1 MSENILFWTS
11 FCGNSS
17 VYWTFWNESFTWK
30 TNTPDFTTCF
40 QLTVLRWVSVL
51 YLGVLLPIYVIFLSR
66 KPWKNSSG
74 MISAYKIVQFSI
86 IGILLMTL
94 LETVIITSTVEYG
107 PGPLSVRVLD
117 SVCDLFIW
125 STVLI
130 LQRYEFKKGLFS
142 SGVVLIFWLY
152 ELLRYLVAFRSAILF
167 ASTSGHDSMTPVIMN
182 GLILFHVTIAF
193 WANCFASE
201 CDDEGDNL
209 TLPRYKSKTAPEE
222 RGNASQLQKFC
233 PEENAPFLSRM
244 TFFWFTGLILKG
256 FRRTLLAEDLWKL
269 SDSNKSEHVVD
280 RTMRNWLSTIESI
293 SHRVNEQTKHEH
305 ISYLEQYESDAYLNN
320 VMPDKV
326 NRPSLAFVLLRT
338 FWTDFAAGFL
348 LKLFCDILTLSQ
360 PLIISLLIGFVEEGT
375 MKTSGKAN
383 ALPNSNSSGFYQ
395 WHGYFYT
402 VLLLIAGLIRTIVF
416 QQYFHFTYRTAMR
429 IKTAVIG
436 MVYRK
441 SLKLS
446 NFARQ
451 TSTTGEIVNLISV
464 DAQKLEDTMV
474 NIHMIWSSPFL
485 ILCSLILL
493 WYQLQYAVLAG
504 LLTAIVLIPLNVF
517 VGVKVKKLNTEMM
530 KIKDERIKLLNQT
543 IVGIKLVKMYAWEPA
558 FEKRITELRNT
569 EVNAI
574 RSVEF
579 LNLVSYMSLT
589 CAPLL
594 ISSATFVTYVLMSPE
609 NVLTAQKSFVCL
621 ALFNVLTFPLS
632 TLAYILALTVQSK
645 VSLSRIVNFLFN
657 EELVEQT
664 IEKHHENKL
673 RLNHEPEEYC
683 NNIGETSLLNT
694 QYDIICT
701 KATLGWDSQ
710 TILFRNLNFSIP
722 RGKFYGVVGPVGGGK
737 SSLLSAILNEMH
749 RFAGSIKVNGTI
761 AYVSQQSW
769 CQNATIR
776 DNILFNR
783 TMDNEWYKEVVR
795 KCCLLEDLRQLPN
808 GDGTEIGE
816 RGLNLSGGQK
826 QRISLARAVYQQCDI
841 YLLDDPL
848 SAVDVRVAE
857 RLFKDVIGPNGLLK
871 NKTRVWVTHRLDNL
885 SHADKILLICKQN
898 QRIENNFR
906 IIDEFQGES
915 AQPVSQCENPENMN
929 SKESICQESYI
940 LEEGTHEELLKLDKL
955 YASYYRTHISNSNGA
970 KQGNSRIELP
980 TNNGDQC
987 GINHNCT
994 DDLYRSNDTLSTRCG
1009 IEDYTSI
1016 FKSVEEEKTETGSI
1030 SFRVLRAYGNAYG
1043 HWKLSLTF
1051 GAFILLGIAAITN
1064 QTWLGYWSGKES
1076 TKQFNLTNGSHTLL
1090 YYISIYSI
1098 LAFLQVLFTG
1108 VQNILLNFGSASVSS
1123 ITHSHL
1129 LRCILRAP
1137 SEFFDTTPSG
1147 RILNRFS
1154 KDIDIIDSQLPYNM
1168 RVALVTL
1175 SHVLVCF
1182 TLICIALPWFLIAL
1196 VPIIG
1201 CLFILQRFYMA
1212 TSRQLKRL
1220 ESVRRSPVLSYFQE
1234 TLSGISV
1241 IRAFKRENEFLNTCN
1256 ELVDEN
1262 LKAWYPIIVSYRW
1275 LGVNIELLGHFIT
1288 LIACI
1293 IILLTVET
1301 VGPGFAGLALVY
1313 SLSVSNFLTFVIRS
1327 SSELEN
1333 STISIERVKEYSMIP
1348 SEGEW
1353 HLDEYNQQL
1362 EQWPKVGSIEFN
1374 NYSMGYRRELELVLK
1389 FVNVKINGGERVGIV
1404 GRTGAGKSSIIS
1416 ALFRLVEPNTGQIF
1430 IDCVNINLI
1439 GLHDLRQKL
1448 TVIPQDPFIFCG
1460 TLRYNLDPLCVK
1472 TDGELWN
1479 ALEKAHLK
1487 EYVMAQSEQL
1497 DFMCSENG
1505 ENLSVGQRQLVCL
1518 ARALLRN
1525 SKILILD
1532 EATASVDMKTDNLI
1546 QETIRT
1552 QFTDCTV
1559 LTVSH
1564 RLGTIINSDKI
1575 ITIANGQIV
1584 DYDTPENL
1592 LDNTNSILHKMAKDV
1607 GLI

>member
-1 MSENILFWTS
+1 
-11 FCGNSS
+11 
-17 VYWTFWNESFTWK
+17 
-30 TNTPDFTTCF
+30 
-40 QLTVLRWVSVL
+40 
-51 YLGVLLPIYVIFLSR
+51 
-66 KPWKNSSG
+66 
-74 MISAYKIVQFSI
+74 
-86 IGILLMTL
+86 
-94 LETVIITSTVEYG
+94 
-107 PGPLSVRVLD
+107 
-117 SVCDLFIW
+117 
-125 STVLI
+125 
-130 LQRYEFKKGLFS
+130 
-142 SGVVLIFWLY
+142 
-152 ELLRYLVAFRSAILF
+152 
-167 ASTSGHDSMTPVIMN
+167 
-182 GLILFHVTIAF
+182 
-193 WANCFASE
+193 
-201 CDDEGDNL
+201 
-209 TLPRYKSKTAPEE
+209 
-222 RGNASQLQKFC
+222 
-233 PEENAPFLSRM
+233 
-244 TFFWFTGLILKG
+244 
-256 FRRTLLAEDLWKL
+256 
-269 SDSNKSEHVVD
+269 
-280 RTMRNWLSTIESI
+280 
-293 SHRVNEQTKHEH
+293 
-305 ISYLEQYESDAYLNN
+305 
-320 VMPDKV
+320 
-326 NRPSLAFVLLRT
+326 
-338 FWTDFAAGFL
+338 
-348 LKLFCDILTLSQ
+348 
-360 PLIISLLIGFVEEGT
+360 
-375 MKTSGKAN
+375 
-383 ALPNSNSSGFYQ
+383 
-395 WHGYFYT
+395 
-402 VLLLIAGLIRTIVF
+402 
-416 QQYFHFTYRTAMR
+416 MR

-451 TSTTGEIVNLISV
+451 TSTTGEIVNLVSV
-464 DAQKLEDTMV
+464 DAQKLEDTLV
-474 NIHMIWSSPFL
+474 NIHMLWSSPFL
-485 ILCSLILL
+485 IICSLILL

-504 LLTAIVLIPLNVF
+504 VLTAVVLIPLNGY
-517 VGVKVKKLNTEMM
+517 VGVKVKKLNTKMM

-543 IVGIKLVKMYAWEPA
+543 VIGIKLVKMYAWEPA

-569 EVNAI
+569 EVKAI
-574 RSVEF
+574 RSIEF
-579 LNLVSYMSLT
+579 LNLISYMSFT

-594 ISSATFVTYVLMSPE
+594 ISSATFVTYVLTSPE

-632 TLAYILALTVQSK
+632 TLAYILALFVQSK
-645 VSLSRIVNFLFN
+645 VSLSRIVNFLLN

-664 IEKHHENKL
+664 IEKHHENKS

-683 NNIGETSLLNT
+683 NSIGENSLPNT

-701 KATLGWDSQ
+701 KATLGWDNQ
-710 TILFRNLNFSIP
+710 TILFRNLNLSIP

-749 RFAGSIKVNGTI
+749 RFAGSIKVNGTV

-769 CQNATIR
+769 CQNATVR

-783 TMDNEWYKEVVR
+783 TMDNDWYKKVVR

-808 GDGTEIGE
+808 GDKTEIGE

-857 RLFKDVIGPNGLLK
+857 RLFRDVIGPKGLLK

-885 SHADKILLICKQN
+885 LHADKILFICKQN
-898 QRIENNFR
+898 QRIEKNFR

-915 AQPVSQCENPENMN
+915 AQSVDQCENPEKMN
-929 SKESICQESYI
+929 GEESTCQESYI
-940 LEEGTHEELLKLDKL
+940 LEEGTHEELLKLDKF
-955 YASYYRTHISNSNGA
+955 YASYYRTHRYDSNEEKQAYDMDESNMILASNSI
-970 KQGNSRIELP
+970 GNSRIEMP
-980 TNNGDQC
+980 TNSGDEC
-987 GINHNCT
+987 SVNHNYTADVYSST
-994 DDLYRSNDTLSTRCG
+994 DSLSTKCG
-1009 IEDYTSI
+1009 TEDYTSI
-1016 FKSVEEEKTETGSI
+1016 FKSVEEEKTQTGSI
-1030 SFRVLRAYGNAYG
+1030 NLLVLRAYGNAYG
-1043 HWKLSLTF
+1043 HWRLSLTF
-1051 GAFILLGIAAITN
+1051 GAFILLGMATITN

-1076 TKQFNLTNGSHTLL
+1076 TRQFNLTKGNHTLL

-1098 LAFLQVLFTG
+1098 LAFLQVFFTG

-1123 ITHSHL
+1123 TTHSDL
-1129 LRCILRAP
+1129 LSCILRAP

-1154 KDIDIIDSQLPYNM
+1154 KDIDIIDSKLPYNM
-1168 RVALVTL
+1168 RVVLVTL

-1182 TLICIALPWFLIAL
+1182 TLICIALPWFLVAL
-1196 VPIIG
+1196 FPIIG
-1201 CLFILQRFYMA
+1201 CFCILQRFYMA

-1256 ELVDEN
+1256 KLVDEN
-1262 LKAWYPIIVSYRW
+1262 LKASYPVIVSYRW

-1293 IILLTVET
+1293 IILLTLET

-1313 SLSVSNFLTFVIRS
+1313 SLSVSNYLTFVIRS

-1333 STISIERVKEYSMIP
+1333 SAISIERVREYSGIP

-1374 NYSMGYRRELELVLK
+1374 NYSMRYRRELELALK
-1389 FVNVKINGGERVGIV
+1389 FVNVKINGGERIGII
-1404 GRTGAGKSSIIS
+1404 GRTGAGKSSLIS
-1416 ALFRLVEPNTGQIF
+1416 ALFRLVEPTTGQIS
-1430 IDCVNINLI
+1430 IDGVNINLI

-1472 TDGELWN
+1472 NDDELWN

-1487 EYVMAQSEQL
+1487 EYVMAQPEQL

-1552 QFTDCTV
+1552 QFTNCTV
-1559 LTVSH
+1559 LTVTH
-1564 RLGTIINSDKI
+1564 RLGTIINSDK
-1575 ITIANGQIV
+1575 
-1584 DYDTPENL
+1584 
-1592 LDNTNSILHKMAKDV
+1592 
-1607 GLI
+1607 